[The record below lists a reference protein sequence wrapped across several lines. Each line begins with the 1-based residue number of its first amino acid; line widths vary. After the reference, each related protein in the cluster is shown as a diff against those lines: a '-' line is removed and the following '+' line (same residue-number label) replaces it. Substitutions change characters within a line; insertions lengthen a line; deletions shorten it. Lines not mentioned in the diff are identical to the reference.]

1 MGAIHHIWEELL
13 DEASFDLFAIH
24 CQSEDHS
31 LAYALNA
38 ICGISLCRDRE
49 DLELG
54 PSACFPIFHWKD
66 EVAFQEW
73 TLFRNAGWSLE
84 TGAETGLFSDQ
95 PAELRRYLIPEKKEV
110 DYFLKVEG
118 EDDPDGLL
126 SKLLSIPR
134 LVTAYRLDA
143 SGLKSKHNLIY

>member
-31 LAYALNA
+31 LAYALNELY
-38 ICGISLCRDRE
+38 GISLCRDRE
-49 DLELG
+49 DLALDA
-54 PSACFPIFHWKD
+54 STCFAIFHCKD

-84 TGAETGLFSDQ
+84 AGTQEGLFPGQ
-95 PAELRRYLIPEKKEV
+95 PSEVRRYLIPEKKEV

-118 EDDPDGLL
+118 GDDPDGLL
-126 SKLLSIPR
+126 TKLLSIPR

-143 SGLKSKHNLIY
+143 AGLKSKLNLIY